1 MAFSSWVPQVGIRHA
16 RGLAKYDAA
25 MAEGGFA
32 MFETALGACALVWRG
47 ERVAGVQ
54 LPESDPH
61 ATRARVSRRFPDAEE
76 AGPSPLAQQ
85 AIDRIVALL
94 AGAPVDFGDLPLD
107 ESGLEP
113 FARHVY
119 AVART
124 IGPGTTATYGEIAE
138 RIGDPGSARAVG
150 RALGA
155 NPFPIVVPCHRV
167 LAAGGRIGGFSAG
180 GGASTKRRLLE
191 IENARFGAGPD
202 LFAAA

>member
-1 MAFSSWVPQVGIRHA
+1 
-16 RGLAKYDAA
+16 
-25 MAEGGFA
+25 MAECEFA
-32 MFETALGACALVWRG
+32 MFETAVGLCALIWRG
-47 ERVAGVQ
+47 ERIAGVQ
-54 LPESDPH
+54 LPESDPR
-61 ATRARVSRRFPDAEE
+61 ATRSRVARRFPSSREAES
-76 AGPSPLAQQ
+76 SPMARH
-85 AIDRIVALL
+85 AIERIAASLD
-94 AGAPVDFGDLPLD
+94 GTPVDLGDLPLD

-119 AVART
+119 AVARA
-124 IGPGTTATYGEIAE
+124 IAAGTTATYGEIAD

-155 NPFPIVVPCHRV
+155 NPFPVVVPCHRV

-180 GGASTKRRLLE
+180 EGASTKRRLLE